1 MASLSLA
8 GRLYRCVLGVAEGE
22 QLGGSTGVDQPH
34 RLYVLNCCEDRDDRH
49 PHVCNEGPEIMKYA
63 CVTFVALLF
72 CTGCGR
78 DQLPSESVVPEDAPA
93 VTSERSLPYPQVH
106 WAEPEPDQPNVIAVG
121 ASVGPANIATVRRR
135 FTEGSWTKASKPRFA
150 IWLTENDFF
159 EITIDPDSTKMVGT
173 VRTTRTIDS
182 GPLRGERISETRTT
196 QPLANEDEALA
207 LLEAY
212 IKQDGAFDTLVQWS
226 NSETGGSIAGAS
238 ERSP

>member
-1 MASLSLA
+1 
-8 GRLYRCVLGVAEGE
+8 
-22 QLGGSTGVDQPH
+22 
-34 RLYVLNCCEDRDDRH
+34 
-49 PHVCNEGPEIMKYA
+49 MKYA

-121 ASVGPANIATVRRR
+121 GSAGPANIATVRRR

-150 IWLTENDFF
+150 IWLTENDYF

-182 GPLRGERISETRTT
+182 GPLHGELLGKIRTT
-196 QPLANEDEALA
+196 QPFANEDEALS

-212 IKQDGAFDTLVQWS
+212 LKQDGTFDTLVRWS
-226 NSETGGSIAGAS
+226 NANADDL
-238 ERSP
+238 